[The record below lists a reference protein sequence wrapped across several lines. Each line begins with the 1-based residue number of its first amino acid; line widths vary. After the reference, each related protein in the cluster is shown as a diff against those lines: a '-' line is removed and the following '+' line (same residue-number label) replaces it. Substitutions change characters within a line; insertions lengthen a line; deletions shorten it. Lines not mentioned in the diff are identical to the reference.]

1 MKKYTDKLIEKINNQ
16 LKIVDLEEENIFVK
30 APKAITL
37 LEEIFVELK
46 AFISSYSFKDI
57 EEETYFF
64 KEIKP
69 QLFSKLIYYRKVYNI
84 ETIRPNGSLDSQK
97 AHLKKELDH
106 VKTFFDRNLDFYK
119 YYRTGCTH
127 FDKYYFVRGK
137 PDIQL
142 NLDSFYFE
150 RDPIFSTSFDF
161 KIAKILANEML
172 SIYLNEELIKLD
184 EHFSH
189 VRYTQERYTPAVK
202 LTWTGK
208 KTELV
213 EQIYSWEGVGCF
225 NNGNVNIKEL
235 TEYIEFVFNI
245 NLGDYYHTFLEMR
258 DRKGTRTIFLDKL
271 IKFLNERM
279 DEADNK

>member
-1 MKKYTDKLIEKINNQ
+1 MKKYTYELIEKLNSE
-16 LKIVDLEEENIFVK
+16 LKVIDLAEESLFAK
-30 APKAITL
+30 APKAIIL
-37 LEEIFVELK
+37 LENLFAELK
-46 AFISSYSFKDI
+46 AFISTYSFKDM

-84 ETIRPNGSLDSQK
+84 ETIRPNGSIDSQK
-97 AHLKKELDH
+97 AYLEKELDH
-106 VKTFFDRNLDFYK
+106 IKTFFDRNLDFYK

-127 FDKYYFVRGK
+127 FDKFYFVRGK

-150 RDPIFSTSFDF
+150 RDPQFATCFDF

-172 SIYLNEELIKLD
+172 SIYLNEELAKLESYSIQSND
-184 EHFSH
+184 KDVAIPR
-189 VRYTQERYTPAVK
+189 VR

-208 KTELV
+208 KAELV
-213 EQIYSWEGVGCF
+213 EQIYAWERAGCF
-225 NNGNVNIKEL
+225 NYGNVTIKQL
-235 TEYIEFVFNI
+235 TEYIEYIFNI
-245 NLGDYYHTFLEMR
+245 NLGDFYHIFLEIR
-258 DRKGTRTIFLDKL
+258 ERKGSRTIFLDKL
-271 IKFLNERM
+271 IKFLNDRM

>member
-1 MKKYTDKLIEKINNQ
+1 MKKYTYELIEKLNSE
-16 LKIVDLEEENIFVK
+16 LKVIDLAEESLFAK
-30 APKAITL
+30 APKAIIL
-37 LEEIFVELK
+37 LENLFAELK
-46 AFISSYSFKDI
+46 AFISSYPFKDV

-84 ETIRPNGSLDSQK
+84 ETIRPNGSIDSQK
-97 AHLKKELDH
+97 AYLEKELDH
-106 VKTFFDRNLDFYK
+106 IKTFFDRNLDFYK

-127 FDKYYFVRGK
+127 FDKFYFVRGK

-150 RDPIFSTSFDF
+150 RDPQFATCFDF

-172 SIYLNEELIKLD
+172 SIYLNEELAKLESYSIQSND
-184 EHFSH
+184 TD
-189 VRYTQERYTPAVK
+189 VTLPRIR

-208 KTELV
+208 KAELV
-213 EQIYSWEGVGCF
+213 EQIYAWERAGCF
-225 NNGNVNIKEL
+225 NYGNVTIKQL
-235 TEYIEFVFNI
+235 TEYIEYVFNI
-245 NLGDYYHTFLEMR
+245 NLGDFYHIFLEIR
-258 DRKGTRTIFLDKL
+258 ERKGSRTIFLDKL
-271 IKFLNERM
+271 IKLLNDRM